1 MNKSISKKK
10 IIKYVYKINK
20 SINCSND
27 KLNSYLKHLN
37 YHGKQNYNMIG
48 GDFVEDKITEL
59 NNILNELSKRPPLD
73 IDSAVNAKILKTDA
87 DITTYNKNVE
97 NKLVAILISMGM
109 TDGTARKTLGI

>member
-59 NNILNELSKRPPLD
+59 NNLPDCLIVLVCTGNKFTIINNLPKG
-73 IDSAVNAKILKTDA
+73 IKIYRN
-87 DITTYNKNVE
+87 YN
-97 NKLVAILISMGM
+97 M
-109 TDGTARKTLGI
+109 